1 MEQAEAQSWESLAT
15 RFHGS
20 KCAGDHF
27 HSGFNW
33 FSSTVA
39 QFCKVRLPLMSLLW
53 VHPSFSTVDTG
64 PSPETSSLWTSSSS
78 AHGWTRSQ
86 WGKSRPSCLS
96 ASGLRCRCRPR
107 EHLGERE
114 GEGYVKEKRRRRNKQ
129 GFLFI
134 QTSHKLILKV
144 TSASGVEGALMCTN
158 QTSII
163 NVMCILVFGTMSK
176 LNFLVCQVNKKNIT
190 CQDWSQDEWI
200 FIFSTNM
207 SPCLFS
213 VQLVLYFS
221 STPAVCHHM
230 GINFQLMQAAQKQKE
245 RYEQVQALPFCV

>member
-39 QFCKVRLPLMSLLW
+39 QFCNVRLPLMSLLW

-134 QTSHKLILKV
+134 QTLHKLILKV
-144 TSASGVEGALMCTN
+144 TSASGVEGVLMCTN

-176 LNFLVCQVNKKNIT
+176 LNFLVCQVNKKKHNLPGLEPRWMNIHFLHKYVT
-190 CQDWSQDEWI
+190 LP
-200 FIFSTNM
+200 IFSPV
-207 SPCLFS
+207 SAIF
-213 VQLVLYFS
+213 
-221 STPAVCHHM
+221 
-230 GINFQLMQAAQKQKE
+230 
-245 RYEQVQALPFCV
+245 